1 MIPKKIHL
9 SWKDKDLLESKSE
22 LVQLGVKQLAAL
34 NPDWEMV
41 ISTDDEV
48 DQYLSGK
55 LQAEDYALIAGCHIV
70 QKTDLWR
77 LIKLH
82 EEGGLYVDIDRF
94 CNVRLDD
101 LMDAD
106 TKWVLPTYRD
116 VDFSHDLMM
125 TAPGNPA
132 FYAAVSLY
140 LQRLKEGHR
149 SVYFLGPQTYIH
161 AVTLILTGEM
171 VQPNPGID
179 KFNEIRGIIGE
190 SKFIKTFR
198 EDPPH
203 ETILYRNGDTALD
216 LERLKREFY
225 ADSGLRHWTGEW

>member
-48 DQYLSGK
+48 DQYLSDS
-55 LQAEDYALIAGCHIV
+55 LPPEDYDRISDRHIV

-82 EEGGLYVDIDRF
+82 AEGGLYVDIDRF
-94 CNVRLDD
+94 CNVKLDD
-101 LMDAD
+101 LIDAD

-116 VDFSHDLMM
+116 YDFSHDFMM

-132 FYAAVSLY
+132 FYLAVSLY
-140 LQRLKEGHR
+140 LQRLKEGHK
-149 SVYFLGPQTYIH
+149 SVYFLGPQTYMH
-161 AVTLILTGEM
+161 AVTQTLTGEM
-171 VQPNPGID
+171 VQTDPGIE
-179 KFNEIRGIIGE
+179 KFNEIRNIISQ

-198 EDPPH
+198 ENSPH
-203 ETILYRNGDTALD
+203 ETILYRDGDTALD
-216 LERLKREFY
+216 LEQLKRQFY